1 MILHV
6 AKHLK
11 MSKSEAS
18 LLQDASELL
27 KKLAIG
33 ILEIVPHAAGVEG
46 LLSMMTAMKT
56 KARNRLLPHTLKM
69 MAQIKLH
76 LLQGNLLLSAR
87 REKTRTAPKLTQD
100 NSEYENMKAYD
111 SFPTP
116 AELEVFEE
124 GIFTES
130 QISTITS
137 REDVFMDTIF
147 DFDLMENAP
156 AQPDDVIEDIKAE
169 KSNWDPEDLWVS

>member
-1 MILHV
+1 
-6 AKHLK
+6 
-11 MSKSEAS
+11 
-18 LLQDASELL
+18 
-27 KKLAIG
+27 
-33 ILEIVPHAAGVEG
+33 
-46 LLSMMTAMKT
+46 
-56 KARNRLLPHTLKM
+56 
-69 MAQIKLH
+69 
-76 LLQGNLLLSAR
+76 
-87 REKTRTAPKLTQD
+87 
-100 NSEYENMKAYD
+100 MKAYD